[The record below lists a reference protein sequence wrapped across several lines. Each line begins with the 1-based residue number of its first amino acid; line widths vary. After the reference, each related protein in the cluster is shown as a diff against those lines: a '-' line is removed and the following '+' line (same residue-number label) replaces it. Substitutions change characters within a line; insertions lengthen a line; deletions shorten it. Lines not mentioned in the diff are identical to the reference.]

1 MFAAGNEGFTGSR
14 GGLTTV
20 TSPATSK
27 NCICAGATNT
37 AYQRSAST
45 SSSQYTV
52 HKMSISQTL
61 DSGSQVVDNYRV
73 WALTTCLYLG
83 SMHFMSDGATRT
95 FHACNST
102 FACRSKQCDLHNE
115 KT

>member
-14 GGLTTV
+14 KAGGGLTTV

-37 AYQRSAST
+37 AYQQSPST
-45 SSSQYTV
+45 ASSQYTV
-52 HKMSISQTL
+52 HTMSISQIV

-73 WALTTCLYLG
+73 SQAEGVCCC
-83 SMHFMSDGATRT
+83 SKANCPGA
-95 FHACNST
+95 S
-102 FACRSKQCDLHNE
+102 
-115 KT
+115 